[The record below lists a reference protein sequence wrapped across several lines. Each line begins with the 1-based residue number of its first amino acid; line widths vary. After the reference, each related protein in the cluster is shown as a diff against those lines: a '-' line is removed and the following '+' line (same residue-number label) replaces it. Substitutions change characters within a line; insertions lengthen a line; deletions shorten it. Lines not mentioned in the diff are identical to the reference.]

1 MIEIRIHG
9 RGGQGAV
16 LASAVLASALFYD
29 GRYVQA
35 FPAFGVERRGAPVM
49 AFTRWDFK
57 PIRIRTNIYQPDHL
71 IVLDRTLLSEG
82 VGVTAGLKEHGWIL
96 VNSPRD
102 LEGLDRSKYKVAIVD
117 GGAVAVSHRLGS
129 PTSPV
134 VNTAILGAFSK
145 ITGMVTI
152 GSVIRA
158 IRDNVPEK
166 KEENVAAA
174 REAYSK
180 VHWIVQS
187 LIKDSDRG

>member
-16 LASAVLASALFYD
+16 VASAVLASALFYD

-49 AFTRWDFK
+49 AFARWDFH
-57 PIRIRTNIYQPDHL
+57 PIRVRTNIYRPDHI

-82 VGVTAGLKEHGWIL
+82 IDVTAGLKEHGWIL
-96 VNSPRD
+96 INSPKD
-102 LEGLDRSKYKVAIVD
+102 IQLADSDNKYKVAIVD
-117 GGAVAVSHRLGS
+117 AGAIAVHHRLGS

-145 ITGMVTI
+145 VTGMVTI
-152 GSVIRA
+152 GSIIRA
-158 IRDNVPEK
+158 IRENVPDK
-166 KEENVAAA
+166 QEENVAAA
-174 REAYSK
+174 REAFSK
-180 VHWIVQS
+180 VHRIN
-187 LIKDSDRG
+187 

>member
-16 LASAVLASALFYD
+16 VASAVLASALFYD

-57 PIRIRTNIYQPDHL
+57 PIRLRTNVYQPDHV
-71 IVLDRTLLSEG
+71 IVLDWTLIMEGIDVSE
-82 VGVTAGLKEHGWIL
+82 GLKEKGWIL
-96 VNSPRD
+96 INSGKGD
-102 LEGLDRSKYKVAIVD
+102 LKIGDSSKYKVAIVD
-117 GGAVAVSHRLGS
+117 AGGIAAKHKLG
-129 PTSPV
+129 TATAPV

-158 IRDNVPEK
+158 IRENVPVK
-166 KEENVAAA
+166 QEENVAAA

-180 VHWIVQS
+180 VHRAI
-187 LIKDSDRG
+187 

>member
-16 LASAVLASALFYD
+16 VASAVLASALFYD

-57 PIRIRTNIYQPDHL
+57 PIRIRTNVYRPDHV
-71 IVLDRTLLSEG
+71 IVLDWTLILEG
-82 VGVTAGLKEHGWIL
+82 VDVTTGLKEKGWIL
-96 VNSPRD
+96 VNSSKDD
-102 LEGLDRSKYKVAIVD
+102 LEAGDFSKYKVALVD
-117 GGAVAVSHRLGS
+117 AGVLAVKHKLGT
-129 PTSPV
+129 PTAPV

-145 ITGMVTI
+145 MTGMVTI

-158 IRDNVPEK
+158 IRDNVPDK
-166 KEENVAAA
+166 QEENVAAA

-180 VHWIVQS
+180 VHRVT
-187 LIKDSDRG
+187 

>member
-1 MIEIRIHG
+1 MIEVRIHG

-16 LASAVLASALFYD
+16 VASAVLASALFYD

-57 PIRIRTNIYQPDHL
+57 PIRIRTNVYHPDHI
-71 IVLDRTLLSEG
+71 IVLDWTLILEG
-82 VGVTAGLKEHGWIL
+82 VDVATGLKEKGWIL
-96 VNSPRD
+96 INSSKD
-102 LEGLDRSKYKVAIVD
+102 LEVGDFSKYKVAIVD
-117 GGAVAVSHRLGS
+117 AGSIAVNQKLGA
-129 PTSPV
+129 PTAPV
-134 VNTAILGAFSK
+134 INTAILGAFSK

-158 IRDNVPEK
+158 IRDNVPDK
-166 KEENVAAA
+166 QEENVAAA

-180 VHWIVQS
+180 VHRVI
-187 LIKDSDRG
+187 

>member
-16 LASAVLASALFYD
+16 VASAVLASALFYD

-49 AFTRWDFK
+49 AFTRWDYK
-57 PIRIRTNIYQPDHL
+57 PIRIRTNVYRPDHV
-71 IVLDRTLLSEG
+71 IVLDWTLILEG
-82 VGVTAGLKEHGWIL
+82 VDVATGLKENGWIL
-96 VNSPRD
+96 INSSRD
-102 LEGLDRSKYKVAIVD
+102 LEVKDFSKYKIAIVD
-117 GGAVAVSHRLGS
+117 ASAIAVRYKLGT
-129 PTSPV
+129 PTAPV

-158 IRDNVPEK
+158 IRENVPDK
-166 KEENVAAA
+166 QEENVAAA

-180 VHWIVQS
+180 VHRVI
-187 LIKDSDRG
+187 

>member
-16 LASAVLASALFYD
+16 VASAVLASALFYD

-35 FPAFGVERRGAPVM
+35 FPTFGVERRGAPVM
-49 AFTRWDFK
+49 AFTRWDYR
-57 PIRIRTNIYQPDHL
+57 PIRIRTNVYQPDHV
-71 IVLDRTLLSEG
+71 IVLDWTLILEG
-82 VGVTAGLKEHGWIL
+82 IGIADGLKDGGWIL
-96 VNSPRD
+96 INSSKEIDTSPFP
-102 LEGLDRSKYKVAIVD
+102 KYKVAVVD
-117 GGAVAVSHRLGS
+117 AGAIAVSHQLGT

-158 IRDNVPEK
+158 IRENVPEK

-180 VHWIVQS
+180 VHRI
-187 LIKDSDRG
+187 G

>member
-1 MIEIRIHG
+1 MIEVRIHG

-16 LASAVLASALFYD
+16 VASAVLASALFYD

-49 AFTRWDFK
+49 AFTRWDYK
-57 PIRIRTNIYQPDHL
+57 PIRIRTNVYQPNHV
-71 IVLDRTLLSEG
+71 IVLDWTLILEG
-82 VGVTAGLKEHGWIL
+82 IDVTTGLKENGWIL
-96 VNSPRD
+96 VNSSKDPD
-102 LEGLDRSKYKVAIVD
+102 IGHFSKYKVAIVD
-117 GGAVAVSHRLGS
+117 AGAIAVSYQLGT

-145 ITGMVTI
+145 VTGMVTI

-158 IRDNVPEK
+158 IRENVPDKQEG
-166 KEENVAAA
+166 NVAAA

-180 VHWIVQS
+180 VHRI
-187 LIKDSDRG
+187 I

>member
-1 MIEIRIHG
+1 MIEVRIHG

-16 LASAVLASALFYD
+16 VASAVLATAHFND

-57 PIRIRTNIYQPDHL
+57 PIRIRTNVYQPDHVIILDPTL
-71 IVLDRTLLSEG
+71 IQEG
-82 VGVTAGLKEHGWIL
+82 VDVVTGLKENGWIL
-96 VNSPRD
+96 VNSSKD
-102 LEGLDRSKYKVAIVD
+102 LKMNEFSRFKVAVVD
-117 GGAVAVSHRLGS
+117 AGAIAVSHRLGAL
-129 PTSPV
+129 TAPV

-158 IRDNVPEK
+158 IRDNVPDK

-180 VHWIVQS
+180 VHWVI
-187 LIKDSDRG
+187 

>member
-1 MIEIRIHG
+1 MIEVRIHG

-16 LASAVLASALFYD
+16 VASAVLASALFYD

-57 PIRIRTNIYQPDHL
+57 PIRIRTNVYYPNHI
-71 IVLDRTLLSEG
+71 IVLDWTLILEG
-82 VGVTAGLKEHGWIL
+82 VDVATGLKDNGWIL
-96 VNSPRD
+96 INSSKN
-102 LEGLDRSKYKVAIVD
+102 LEVGDFSKFKVAIVD
-117 GGAVAVSHRLGS
+117 AGSIAMNHKLGT
-129 PTSPV
+129 PTAPV
-134 VNTAILGAFSK
+134 INTAILGAFSK

-158 IRDNVPEK
+158 IRDNVPDK
-166 KEENVAAA
+166 QEENVAAA

-180 VHWIVQS
+180 VHRVI
-187 LIKDSDRG
+187 

>member
-16 LASAVLASALFYD
+16 VASAVLASALFYD

-35 FPAFGVERRGAPVM
+35 FPAFGVERRGAPVV

-57 PIRIRTNIYQPDHL
+57 PIRIRTHVYQPDHV
-71 IVLDRTLLSEG
+71 IVLDWTLIHEG
-82 VGVTAGLKEHGWIL
+82 IDVVSGLREKGWIL
-96 VNSPRD
+96 INSSKD
-102 LEGLDRSKYKVAIVD
+102 LDMDYFSKYKVALVNA
-117 GGAVAVSHRLGS
+117 GGIASQHRLGT
-129 PTSPV
+129 PTAPV
-134 VNTAILGAFSK
+134 ANTAILGAFSK
-145 ITGMVTI
+145 ISGMVTI

-158 IRDNVPEK
+158 IREYVPDK

-180 VHWIVQS
+180 VYRVS
-187 LIKDSDRG
+187 

>member
-16 LASAVLASALFYD
+16 VASAVLASALFYD

-57 PIRIRTNIYQPDHL
+57 PIRIRTNVYQPDHV
-71 IVLDRTLLSEG
+71 IVLDSTLILEG
-82 VGVTAGLKEHGWIL
+82 IDVATGLRENGWIL
-96 VNSPRD
+96 INSSKD
-102 LEGLDRSKYKVAIVD
+102 LGTDEFSKYKVATVD
-117 GGAVAVSHRLGS
+117 AGAIAVSHKLGT

-134 VNTAILGAFSK
+134 INTAILGAFSK

-152 GSVIRA
+152 GSIIRA
-158 IRDNVPEK
+158 IRENVPDK
-166 KEENVAAA
+166 QEENVAAA

-180 VHWIVQS
+180 VHRI
-187 LIKDSDRG
+187 I

>member
-16 LASAVLASALFYD
+16 VASAVLASALFYD

-57 PIRIRTNIYQPDHL
+57 PIRIRTNVYQPDHV
-71 IVLDRTLLSEG
+71 IVLDWTLLLEG
-82 VGVTAGLKEHGWIL
+82 VDVTTGLKEHGWIL
-96 VNSPRD
+96 INSSKD
-102 LEGLDRSKYKVAIVD
+102 LESGDFSRFKVAILNA
-117 GGAVAVSHRLGS
+117 GAIAASHKVG
-129 PTSPV
+129 TATAPV

-158 IRDNVPEK
+158 IRENVPDK
-166 KEENVAAA
+166 KEANVAAA

-180 VHWIVQS
+180 VHRVIQPS
-187 LIKDSDRG
+187 TK

>member
-16 LASAVLASALFYD
+16 VASAVLASALFYD

-57 PIRIRTNIYQPDHL
+57 PIRIRTNVYRPDHVIILDWTL
-71 IVLDRTLLSEG
+71 ILEG
-82 VGVTAGLKEHGWIL
+82 VDVTTGLKEGGWIL
-96 VNSPRD
+96 VNSSKED
-102 LEGLDRSKYKVAIVD
+102 LEVGDVSKYKVALVD
-117 GGAVAVSHRLGS
+117 AGALAVRHNLGT
-129 PTSPV
+129 PTAPV

-158 IRDNVPEK
+158 IRDNVPDK
-166 KEENVAAA
+166 QEENVTAA
-174 REAYSK
+174 REAYAK
-180 VHWIVQS
+180 VHRVI
-187 LIKDSDRG
+187 

>member
-57 PIRIRTNIYQPDHL
+57 PIRIRTNVYHPDHV
-71 IVLDRTLLSEG
+71 IVLDWTLVLEG
-82 VGVTAGLKEHGWIL
+82 VDVTTGLREHGWIL
-96 VNSPRD
+96 INS
-102 LEGLDRSKYKVAIVD
+102 SKDMEWGDFSRFKVAIVNA
-117 GGAVAVSHRLGS
+117 GAIAASHKVG
-129 PTSPV
+129 TATAPV

-158 IRDNVPEK
+158 IRENAPDK
-166 KEENVAAA
+166 KEANVAAA

-180 VHWIVQS
+180 VHRVIHPN
-187 LIKDSDRG
+187 